1 MLDEE
6 DFVEPFEQSG
16 SHRAPGRSA
25 YKVTAPRGKRKES
38 RRPVPYDKPF
48 NHPSNYVYPHNHPLR
63 TGIPNKLYHVC
74 DRVAPV
80 ADAIAA
86 MVYARNNSYMQAFR
100 KEQEMR
106 KAASNPTAPVVFKEA
121 KPKPIRIEEHPNPSA
136 FFDGA
141 VDHLNRTPSQQ
152 IEEENSKPK
161 ECPCCETSLTS
172 SNVELTTDKDAFI
185 CMGCGTVV
193 SRGVQTHTHRD
204 KNCQESEDT
213 TIRAEAVYEPKRHK
227 YEEPAPS
234 AEDSR
239 KERMREQSNVF
250 VSMRRSKE
258 LGTGFVHQQLNRKA
272 AAEVRKEGVVTASNP
287 EGWSPTERS
296 KGDQL
301 MRELEKIIVSQRPV
315 AQPICFH
322 LRSQTAGLW
331 SRVVTHER
339 ICCGSVMCK
348 KKLSG
353 RTLKSIAEAAF
364 DYHLDTL
371 LHSAD
376 DSPNITYEQVRTL
389 KEKWTSRKKQLNAH
403 MVSTRA
409 MVSLILEHDV
419 CTPCTESVSTTPNT
433 PAQDSDLSQPQSPSL
448 VHSPE
453 RMLPAKLPRN
463 DSLIPSS
470 KDEVPR
476 AATPL
481 GSDLSPLLAFR
492 QSVLRVHRLFQ
503 STVPK
508 TVKEKAIELLSDNQF
523 TNALYD
529 SDAAPLGQ
537 EAKSAFAL
545 LTALEHTRPKN
556 GKERVKDLNILSLIN
571 ISEEEAASFV
581 ASVRSILPD
590 VWTSSSP
597 PAEALDALF

>member
-1 MLDEE
+1 
-6 DFVEPFEQSG
+6 
-16 SHRAPGRSA
+16 
-25 YKVTAPRGKRKES
+25 
-38 RRPVPYDKPF
+38 
-48 NHPSNYVYPHNHPLR
+48 
-63 TGIPNKLYHVC
+63 
-74 DRVAPV
+74 
-80 ADAIAA
+80 
-86 MVYARNNSYMQAFR
+86 
-100 KEQEMR
+100 
-106 KAASNPTAPVVFKEA
+106 
-121 KPKPIRIEEHPNPSA
+121 
-136 FFDGA
+136 
-141 VDHLNRTPSQQ
+141 
-152 IEEENSKPK
+152 
-161 ECPCCETSLTS
+161 
-172 SNVELTTDKDAFI
+172 
-185 CMGCGTVV
+185 
-193 SRGVQTHTHRD
+193 
-204 KNCQESEDT
+204 
-213 TIRAEAVYEPKRHK
+213 EPKRHK

-419 CTPCTESVSTTPNT
+419 CTPCTES
-433 PAQDSDLSQPQSPSL
+433 
-448 VHSPE
+448 
-453 RMLPAKLPRN
+453 
-463 DSLIPSS
+463 
-470 KDEVPR
+470 
-476 AATPL
+476 
-481 GSDLSPLLAFR
+481 
-492 QSVLRVHRLFQ
+492 
-503 STVPK
+503 
-508 TVKEKAIELLSDNQF
+508 
-523 TNALYD
+523 
-529 SDAAPLGQ
+529 
-537 EAKSAFAL
+537 
-545 LTALEHTRPKN
+545 
-556 GKERVKDLNILSLIN
+556 
-571 ISEEEAASFV
+571 
-581 ASVRSILPD
+581 
-590 VWTSSSP
+590 
-597 PAEALDALF
+597 